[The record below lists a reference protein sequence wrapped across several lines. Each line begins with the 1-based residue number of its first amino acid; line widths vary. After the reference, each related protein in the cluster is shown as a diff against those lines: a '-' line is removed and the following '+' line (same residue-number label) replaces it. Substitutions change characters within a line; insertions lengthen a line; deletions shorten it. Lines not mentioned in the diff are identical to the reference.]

1 MKKTISLL
9 TFLVITLSLFV
20 GVGSAQVEAA
30 EYEWKFAHEEQIDG
44 FMDSVAKEFKRL
56 LAEKSD
62 GRINLEVFPAGQ
74 LGNSKDMIE
83 LVRQGV
89 VQFNFASTGHVGT
102 MVPEAQGFLLH
113 YIFPPND
120 KVVNEVLENGE
131 AVEMLYDK
139 FDGKGLKPLATL
151 NSGWQIWTANKPLTS
166 PEDFDGFKMRTMT
179 SKLLLED
186 YEAYGANPTTTPY
199 SEVYSALQLKMIDGQ
214 VNPISCI
221 ANMKFYEVQDY
232 LVKAYSNPFIL
243 TMITNPNFYNSLPDD
258 IKIIVDESVSE
269 LYPYST
275 NWRNEFNNEMEK
287 KILADKEEL
296 EIITLSEKERA
307 EFKELAQPVRDTY
320 VDLVGEDGE
329 KFLNLLEKDIEDA
342 KDKYT
347 N

>member
-20 GVGSAQVEAA
+20 GVGSLQVEAA

-62 GRINLEVFPAGQ
+62 GRINIEIFPAGQ

-131 AVEMLYDK
+131 AVEMIYDE

-151 NSGWQIWTANKPLTS
+151 NSGWQIWTANKPIVS
-166 PEDFDGFKMRTMT
+166 PEDFEGFKMRTMT

-186 YEAYGANPTTTPY
+186 YAAYGANPTTTPY
-199 SEVYSALQLKMIDGQ
+199 SEVYSSLQLKMIDGQ

-221 ANMKFYEVQDY
+221 TNMKFYEVQDY
-232 LVKAYSNPFIL
+232 LIKAYSNPFIL
-243 TMITNPNFYNSLPDD
+243 TMITNPNMYNSLPED
-258 IKIIVDESVSE
+258 IQEIVQESVSE

-275 NWRNEFNNEMEK
+275 TWREQYNKEMEA
-287 KILADKEEL
+287 KIIDEKPEL
-296 EIITLSEKERA
+296 EIITLSEEQRA
-307 EFKELAQPVRDTY
+307 EFKELAEPVQDTY

-329 KFLNLLEKDIEDA
+329 EFLKLIKEDIQEAEEKYAE
-342 KDKYT
+342 
-347 N
+347 